1 MELEKIWM
9 KFNVSFILILP
20 IFSDIIKHI
29 KSKDGYNISIHSL
42 FYSAGLLN
50 TFRFETPESNIN
62 CLKLVFDKNKLLNY
76 TLYDVVNKPIKSLLD
91 LITCSRY
98 FVNLKMDDDLIIIY
112 LKIDNR
118 WLKDIQLIEESNYS
132 KVSKEYKEEVLYQG
146 VYELSD
152 EPIIDYIYIKNIPA
166 KILNKHESLLTAINE
181 IFKTSYELHQVD
193 NLFDEFNIKK
203 ETYKWNL

>member
-1 MELEKIWM
+1 MLVLKDTAHCA
-9 KFNVSFILILP
+9 FVTRNVVGTLAKVSSFFLIG
-20 IFSDIIKHI
+20 S
-29 KSKDGYNISIHSL
+29 
-42 FYSAGLLN
+42 
-50 TFRFETPESNIN
+50 
-62 CLKLVFDKNKLLNY
+62 
-76 TLYDVVNKPIKSLLD
+76 
-91 LITCSRY
+91 
-98 FVNLKMDDDLIIIY
+98 Y